1 MLARIE
7 EWTPAGRERMPVGT
21 ESDSNNQPW
30 SRPQG
35 REAVRNALIA
45 ATERLCAERSPG
57 QVSLRQ
63 IGSEAGVNHGQVQ
76 HYFGSKVALITA
88 TMEQIEAELIDRI
101 DGDTGLEFSGL
112 VDFLSDRP
120 AFTRMIAWVIL
131 EVEDPKAFAP
141 LRFGTVLAERLQTAG
156 FSSDEARVV
165 AAHIMLLT
173 GGWALLRPAISVAT
187 DLDTDGVGLVQ
198 QALQER
204 VESLVRSPSRE
215 SR

>member
-1 MLARIE
+1 
-7 EWTPAGRERMPVGT
+7 MPMGT
-21 ESDSNNQPW
+21 EADPKNW
-30 SRPQG
+30 SQPQG

-101 DGDTGLEFSGL
+101 DGDAGLEFSGL
-112 VDFLSDRP
+112 VDFVSDRP

-131 EVEDPKAFAP
+131 EVEDPKVFAP
-141 LRFGTVLAERLQTAG
+141 LRFGTVIAERLQTAG
-156 FSSDEARVV
+156 FSWDEARAV

-173 GGWALLRPAISVAT
+173 GGWALMKPAISVAT
-187 DLDTDGVGLVQ
+187 GLDADGVGLVQ
-198 QALQER
+198 EALQER
-204 VESLVRSPSRE
+204 VESLVGSPIRE